1 MKLVTSTTISI
12 LPVAIIFSTST
23 RQPMA
28 LKMVLR
34 ITSVPL
40 KRDDY

>member
-1 MKLVTSTTISI
+1 MMWIVSTTMSI

-28 LKMVLR
+28 LKIVLSISR
-34 ITSVPL
+34 
-40 KRDDY
+40 